1 MMANLLFAESSVPVA
16 LFIVLGIIVVF
27 LAVLVC
33 LVPIRLWFQ
42 ALVSGAYISM
52 ARLAG
57 MKLRKVDVKN
67 LVYVYIKAKKAGLN
81 FSIDE
86 METHYLA
93 SGNVDKVVDALIAA
107 HSANIALPIDV
118 AKGIDLAGRDIL
130 EAVRYSVDPHIIDIP
145 PISAIACDGVEL
157 KVSSRATVRVNISRL
172 IGGAGEETVIAR
184 IGEGIVATV
193 GAAIDH
199 KDVLQNPSEIS
210 KHVLEKGLDSGTAY
224 EILSVD
230 ISDIDV
236 GRNVG
241 AELRS
246 AQAEAD
252 KSIAQAKAEERKA
265 MAIAVE
271 QEMKAKTQ
279 EMKAVVLAAEAEVPK
294 AMAEAF
300 KNGKLGI
307 MDYYRMQNVVADTAM
322 RNSIAGSENA
332 GNEDKN

>member
-1 MMANLLFAESSVPVA
+1 MSDLLFISGGEIT
-16 LFIVLGIIVVF
+16 LFIVLGVI
-27 LAVLVC
+27 AVLIAFLLV
-33 LVPIRLWFQ
+33 LVPVRLWFQ
-42 ALVSGAYISM
+42 ALVSGAYVSM
-52 ARLAG
+52 VRLAA
-57 MKLRKVDVKN
+57 MKLRKVDVKK
-67 LVYVYIKAKKAGLN
+67 LVYAYIKGKKAGLN

-93 SGNVDKVVDALIAA
+93 SGDVDKVVDALIAA

-130 EAVRYSVDPHIIDIP
+130 EAIRYSVDPHIIDIP
-145 PISAIACDGVEL
+145 TICAIACDGVEL
-157 KVSSRATVRVNISRL
+157 KVSARATVRVNISRL
-172 IGGAGEETVIAR
+172 IGGAGEETIIAR

-193 GAAIDH
+193 GAAADH
-199 KDVLQNPSEIS
+199 KQVLQNPSDIS
-210 KHVLEKGLDSGTAY
+210 KTVLEKGLDSGTAY
-224 EILSVD
+224 EILSLDV
-230 ISDIDV
+230 SDIDI

-241 AELRS
+241 AELRT

-252 KSIAQAKAEERKA
+252 KNIAQAKAEERKA

-271 QEMKAKTQ
+271 QEMKARTQ

-322 RNSIAGSENA
+322 RNSIAGSENPNGA
-332 GNEDKN
+332 DGK

>member
-1 MMANLLFAESSVPVA
+1 MKINNLLFAIGGGEIA
-16 LFIVLGIIVVF
+16 LFIVLGVLVIL
-27 LAVLVC
+27 LAVIMC
-33 LVPIRLWFQ
+33 LVPIGLWFQ
-42 ALVSGAYISM
+42 ALVSGAHISM
-52 ARLAG
+52 TRLAG
-57 MKLRKVDVKN
+57 MKLRKVATKN
-67 LVYVYIKAKKAGLN
+67 LVNAYIKAKKAGLN

-107 HSANIALPIDV
+107 HSANIALSIDV

-157 KVSSRATVRVNISRL
+157 KVSARATVRANISRL
-172 IGGAGEETVIAR
+172 IGGAGEETVVAR

-193 GAAIDH
+193 GAALDH
-199 KDVLQNPSEIS
+199 KQVLQNPSSIS
-210 KHVLEKGLDSGTAY
+210 KNILEKGLDSGTAY

-230 ISDIDV
+230 ISDVDV
-236 GRNVG
+236 GRNIG
-241 AELRS
+241 ADLRS

-252 KSIAQAKAEERKA
+252 KNIAQAKAEERKA
-265 MAIAVE
+265 MAVAVE
-271 QEMKAKTQ
+271 QEMRAKTQ

-322 RNSIAGSENA
+322 RNSIAGSEN
-332 GNEDKN
+332 NENE